1 VPVVAVKTPVNA
13 PALTVTAVGVTSA
26 LLVFAI
32 VTTVPPVG
40 AGVESVAVQVV
51 EAFEPRLEGL
61 QESEETS
68 MVVDDATRFSEV
80 VLGTLL

>member
-1 VPVVAVKTPVNA
+1 
-13 PALTVTAVGVTSA
+13 
-26 LLVFAI
+26 